1 MREEDYLN
9 VLLTLEQLREELV
22 GQYGEDFLSEMDI
35 VIFEINNSK
44 ELNADQ
50 IMALFLLYV
59 F

>member
-9 VLLTLEQLREELV
+9 ILLTLEQLREELM

>member
-1 MREEDYLN
+1 VREEDYLN